1 MDMSGEQLI
10 AAPRGRVWEALNDP
24 DILGQC
30 IPGCE
35 SIEKTSDTGFEAAVT
50 AKIGPVK
57 AKFKG
62 AVELQ
67 DLDPPNSYTI
77 VGEGKGGAAGFGKG
91 SAKVQLEDAEG
102 GTLMRYD
109 VKAQVGG
116 KLAQIGSR
124 LVDSAA
130 KKMADDFFDRFKS
143 IVEAGAAAAATPPA
157 AEPEAEAAAP
167 AAAAAAA
174 AIAPEAG
181 AAHAAA
187 THHPDPAPHGAH
199 EAHGAHGTKP
209 LPPAGGLPAWVWGAI
224 LVIAVIVV
232 AYLVTGH

>member
-1 MDMSGEQLI
+1 MDMSGEQHI
-10 AAPRGRVWEALNDP
+10 AAPRDAVWDALNDP

-35 SIEKTSDTGFEAAVT
+35 SIEKTSETEFEAAVT

-91 SAKVQLEDAEG
+91 SAKVRLEEADG
-102 GTLMRYD
+102 GTRMIYE
-109 VKAQVGG
+109 VNAQVGG

-124 LVDSAA
+124 LVSSAS
-130 KKMADDFFDRFKS
+130 KKMADDFFEKFKAV
-143 IVEAGAAAAATPPA
+143 VEAEAARTSGVASAGTAA
-157 AEPEAEAAAP
+157 AAAP
-167 AAAAAAA
+167 AAAAPAA
-174 AIAPEAG
+174 EAVPH
-181 AAHAAA
+181 AAHAASADARTPARPAA
-187 THHPDPAPHGAH
+187 T
-199 EAHGAHGTKP
+199 
-209 LPPAGGLPAWVWGAI
+209 GLPMWAW
-224 LVIAVIVV
+224 AVIVAIAV
-232 AYLVTGH
+232 VVVVYLLSASH